1 MPGVELLV
9 PERDVILSYRFLE
22 DIAIADVAFEARGD
36 DLGAL
41 FTAAAE
47 ATLNVMLADLDT
59 LALKDRRSV
68 KLEAEE
74 LDLLLFDFLQEVIF
88 YKDAE
93 RLLLRPVNVLVRKR
107 EGTFGVS
114 AELVGEELDMERHDL
129 VVDVKAVTLHR
140 FLVERIDRLWR
151 AFVVLDI

>member
-1 MPGVELLV
+1 M
-9 PERDVILSYRFLE
+9 SYRFLE
-22 DIAIADVAFEARGD
+22 DIAIADVAFEAWGED
-36 DLGAL
+36 PGAL

-47 ATLNVMLADLDT
+47 ATLNVMVADLNT

-68 KLEAEE
+68 KLEAEA

-93 RLLLRPVNVLVRKR
+93 RLLLRPVNVHAGERD
-107 EGTFGVS
+107 GTFNVS
-114 AELVGEELDMERHDL
+114 GELVGEELDMERHDL

-140 FLVERIDRLWR
+140 FVVERVDGRWR